1 MPKTIPLLP
10 VSISLPLMRSAC
22 VAAKQARRNNMTSI
36 SRFCASAEGRR
47 FNRGEAINSAAS
59 MLKSDASLSVSF
71 VLSAVALPVLRSG
84 VRMIERR

>member
-47 FNRGEAINSAAS
+47 FNRGEAINSAAN
-59 MLKSDASLSVSF
+59 MMKPDASLSVSF
-71 VLSAVALPVLRSG
+71 AQSRSLC
-84 VRMIERR
+84 